1 MRSLKKILV
10 IQTAFIGDAILASSL
25 LESIY
30 ASDSSA
36 EIHLLLRNGNE
47 SLYENHPF
55 LKRVWVWNKTQ
66 KYRSMASIISAIRNE
81 KFDEV
86 VNLQRFFSSGLI
98 TSLSGAK
105 KKFGFSKNPLSF
117 LFTKSFEHSLGAQ
130 GDLGYKHEVER
141 NYAVIASRF
150 KRFVKQP
157 KLYPSAN
164 QYEKV
169 KQFQT
174 QKYLTISPASVWFT
188 KQWPQEN
195 WVALIN
201 KKSAIKIYLLGA
213 PSDKDYLLKIQS
225 SSAGNT
231 EVLAGELSLLESAAL
246 MKSAEM
252 NYVNDSAPLHLASSM
267 NAPVTAVFC
276 STIPEFGFG
285 PLSDKSHVWQESKN
299 LECRPCGI
307 HGFKS
312 CPKGHFKCAKVSL

>member
-1 MRSLKKILV
+1 
-10 IQTAFIGDAILASSL
+10 
-25 LESIY
+25 
-30 ASDSSA
+30 
-36 EIHLLLRNGNE
+36 
-47 SLYENHPF
+47 
-55 LKRVWVWNKTQ
+55 
-66 KYRSMASIISAIRNE
+66 
-81 KFDEV
+81 
-86 VNLQRFFSSGLI
+86 
-98 TSLSGAK
+98 
-105 KKFGFSKNPLSF
+105 LSF

-231 EVLAGELSLLESAAL
+231 
-246 MKSAEM
+246 AEM